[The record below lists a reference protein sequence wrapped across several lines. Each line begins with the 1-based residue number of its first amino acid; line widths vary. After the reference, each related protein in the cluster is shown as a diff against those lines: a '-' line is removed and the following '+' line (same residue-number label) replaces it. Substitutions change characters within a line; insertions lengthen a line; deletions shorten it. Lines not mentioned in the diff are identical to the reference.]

1 MFNSNR
7 RKWGK
12 KKVKIKKKKS
22 NGGTSL
28 VAQWLRI
35 CLPMQGT
42 RIRALVRED
51 SHIPWNNR
59 ARVPQLLSLHSRA
72 REPQLLK
79 PAHLE
84 PMLRNKRS
92 HHSEKPAH
100 CNEE

>member
-51 SHIPWNNR
+51 PTCQG
-59 ARVPQLLSLHSRA
+59 AT
-72 REPQLLK
+72 K
-79 PAHLE
+79 PMPH
-84 PMLRNKRS
+84 NY
-92 HHSEKPAH
+92 
-100 CNEE
+100 